1 MKFSSIL
8 ALYPLFWS
16 LCLFF
21 VLPFRLRSSNE
32 AEVQVPGQAYGA
44 PPRFS
49 LKRTAIWTTWLSL
62 VVFGLYY
69 LNYVYGWVGVEML
82 DFFTARRASVQ

>member
-21 VLPFRLRSSNE
+21 VLPFRLRSSDE
-32 AEVQVPGQAYGA
+32 AEARVPGQADGA

-49 LKRTAIWTTWLSL
+49 LKRTAIWTTWVSL
-62 VVFGLYY
+62 AVFGLYY
-69 LNYVYGWVGVEML
+69 LNYVNGWIGPQAF
-82 DFFTARRASVQ
+82 DFFTARRASLN

>member
-21 VLPFRLRSSNE
+21 VLPFRLRTSE
-32 AEVQVPGQAYGA
+32 EPDVPVPGQASGA

-49 LKRTAIWTTWLSL
+49 LGRTAIWTTWVSA
-62 VVFGLYY
+62 VMFGLYY
-69 LNYVYGWVGVEML
+69 LNYVYGWIGPQAL
-82 DFFTARRASVQ
+82 DFFTARRHGG

>member
-1 MKFSSIL
+1 MKLSSIL

-21 VLPFRLRSSNE
+21 VLPFRLRSSTDPDV
-32 AEVQVPGQAYGA
+32 AVAGQMNGA

-49 LKRTAIWTTWLSL
+49 VKRTVIWTTWLSL
-62 VVFGLYY
+62 GLFGLYY
-69 LNYVYGWVGVEML
+69 LNYVYGWIGPEAL
-82 DFFTARRASVQ
+82 DFFTARRHAGG

>member
-21 VLPFRLRSSNE
+21 VLPFRLRSSDE
-32 AEVQVPGQAYGA
+32 PDVPVPGQANGA

-49 LKRTAIWTTWLSL
+49 VKRTAIWTTWLSL
-62 VVFGLYY
+62 AVFGLYY
-69 LNYVYGWVGVEML
+69 LNYVNDWVGPETF
-82 DFFTARRASVQ
+82 DFFTSHRPPS

>member
-21 VLPFRLRSSNE
+21 VLPFRLRSS
-32 AEVQVPGQAYGA
+32 AEPDIEVAGQMRGA

-62 VVFGLYY
+62 AVFGLYY
-69 LNYVYGWVGVEML
+69 LNYVNGWIGPQAL
-82 DFFTARRASVQ
+82 DFFTASKPTGV